1 MFRKPLSPSQPVIV
15 KAEFH
20 CHTCHSKDSQL
31 SIKDLLITCQSKDL
45 QRVVITDYN
54 NIQGAVEANALDP
67 HRFIVGEEIMTQQ
80 GELLGYFLIEPVPAG
95 LSPMETIKILRS
107 QEAFISVSHPFDAF
121 RSGHWAPDNLMNIAP
136 YIDAI
141 EVYNSRC
148 LFRRFNTQAKN
159 FAQEH
164 ALLGT
169 VGSDSHYAG
178 EVGSATLSLP
188 DFNDAAS
195 LKAALLVAQPHL
207 KLSSPWVHFYSRQA
221 AWQIKGVS

>member
-1 MFRKPLSPSQPVIV
+1 MFRNPLSPAQPGII

-20 CHTCHSKDSQL
+20 CHTCYSKDSQL
-31 SIKDLLITCQSKDL
+31 SIQDLLITCQSKGL
-45 QRVVITDYN
+45 QRLVVTDHN
-54 NIQGAVEANALDP
+54 NIQGALEANALDP
-67 HRFIVGEEIMTQQ
+67 HRFIVGEEVKTTH
-80 GELLGYFLIEPVPAG
+80 GELLAFFLKEPVPVG

-107 QEAFISVSHPFDAF
+107 QGAFISVSHPFDAF
-121 RSGHWAPDNLMNIAP
+121 RSGHWELDNLMNIVP

-141 EVYNSRC
+141 EVFNSRC
-148 LFRRFNTQAKN
+148 LFPRFNTRAKK

-178 EVGSATLSLP
+178 EVGTATLSLP
-188 DFNDAAS
+188 DFDDAAS

-221 AWQIKGVS
+221 AWQKKKAA